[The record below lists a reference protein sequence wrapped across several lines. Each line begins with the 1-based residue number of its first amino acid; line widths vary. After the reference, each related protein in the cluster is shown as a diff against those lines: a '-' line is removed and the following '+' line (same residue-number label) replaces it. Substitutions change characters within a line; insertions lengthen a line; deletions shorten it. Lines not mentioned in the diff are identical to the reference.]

1 MARYSRVENVETASR
16 PRECRQTKKNL
27 KENIA
32 RFEDDMELIQ
42 ECMSRDL
49 IDYDKANQAIGR
61 IYMNI
66 KYLKDELKSYKKQ
79 GKK

>member
-1 MARYSRVENVETASR
+1 MARYSRVENVETASG

-32 RFEDDMELIQ
+32 RLEDDMELIQ

-49 IDYDKANQAIGR
+49 IDYDKANQTIGR